1 MSSILVINAAGR
13 ETRVALVEG
22 GHIAEFYLER
32 KKDKGVVGN
41 IYKGRVVR
49 VLPGMQ
55 AAFVD
60 IGLEKAAFLYVSDVV
75 YDPDFARAQFELTEG
90 EHEDAPDVP
99 TELEADAAEAAAHT
113 RGPAVEAEVEELAS
127 EAAPQLNESL
137 PRDTVMELAA
147 NAPAV
152 PIPQATPAPVEAS
165 GEAPAAAAAEPVA
178 PVAPATPEVTEAT
191 PVPVAEAAPALDST
205 GGSGALAAA
214 PAMAMDSGSVSG
226 ESVTAAALAVA
237 MLPPEPPPPAA
248 TALSEII
255 PPPAG
260 GDSVPQ
266 QAGGDSVPQQAGGDS
281 VPQAGGDSVPAP
293 AARPAEV
300 SGERRTPREARE
312 AREPRAREGR
322 EKDREK
328 DKGRRPQEEK
338 RRDKRDEEKEKPKQ
352 RRTDK
357 IEDLLKVGQEVV
369 VQISKDPIGT
379 KGARLTSHISIP
391 GRHLVFMPTVD
402 HVGISRRI
410 SNEKERRR
418 LRDIVD
424 KMRPPGTG
432 FIVRTVAEN
441 VPQEKLESDI
451 RFLIEVWNQVVRRNE
466 KRGGPG
472 LLHPDLDLIL
482 RATRDLFA
490 HDVEKLVVDDR
501 EEYERILGFVTAQ
514 DPALRDRVAL
524 HEGDDTVFDAYG
536 IEQELQRATQRKVWL
551 KSGGYLIIDQAEALT
566 AIDVN
571 SGRYVGKKSL
581 EETITKINVEAA
593 KEIVYQLRL
602 RNIGGIIICDFIDM
616 EKAQNRDKVFKSLQ
630 EALGRDKAKTNV
642 LRISE
647 LGLVE
652 MTRKRVRESIG
663 RMLHEDCPYCD
674 GNGFVKTATTVAY
687 EIFREIRREAPG
699 YKDSTLVINC
709 NAEVAR
715 LLQGEE
721 RNELRHL
728 MDRYNKSIQVKA
740 QQNYHREQ
748 YDIYGRSATG
758 PEHKVASSPGSGDG
772 ELAMQ
777 QRKPDSNGGGGGYGR
792 QDQGRRG
799 GRDRGERGDR
809 GGGERSGDR
818 GGDRRDDRRDGRR
831 PDRGGDRPR
840 GERGGEPRGDRSGEQ
855 RGERGERGGGER
867 GDRGGEQRGG
877 GERGERGGGER
888 GGERGDR
895 GGEQRGGERGDRGN
909 RGGERGERRG
919 GESRG
924 ERGDRAERGGEQG
937 STGGGGSG
945 GGENGGGS
953 TPPPPPASS
962 GGGSESSGGGTA

>member
-13 ETRVALVEG
+13 ETRVALVET

-32 KKDKGVVGN
+32 KKDKGIVGN

-90 EHEDAPDVP
+90 EHDDAPEVP
-99 TELEADAAEAAAHT
+99 EESEAMAAEEAHESGAEVDAEVHEHAAPAGEAPPAIEEPEHHAEEHRAEEPAPVAAPAEPVAVAAPSEPVAVAVPAEPVAIAAPAEPVNDSQAPVESTPVSVETQATLAPEAAASEPT
-113 RGPAVEAEVEELAS
+113 TEGAVALALPSEPATVTGEQ
-127 EAAPQLNESL
+127 AA
-137 PRDTVMELAA
+137 
-147 NAPAV
+147 
-152 PIPQATPAPVEAS
+152 
-165 GEAPAAAAAEPVA
+165 EAPAAPAE
-178 PVAPATPEVTEAT
+178 APAQRPE
-191 PVPVAEAAPALDST
+191 
-205 GGSGALAAA
+205 
-214 PAMAMDSGSVSG
+214 
-226 ESVTAAALAVA
+226 TAA
-237 MLPPEPPPPAA
+237 
-248 TALSEII
+248 
-255 PPPAG
+255 
-260 GDSVPQ
+260 
-266 QAGGDSVPQQAGGDS
+266 
-281 VPQAGGDSVPAP
+281 
-293 AARPAEV
+293 
-300 SGERRTPREARE
+300 GERRAPRENREAARE
-312 AREPRAREGR
+312 ARETRREQKDRER

-328 DKGRRPQEEK
+328 DKTRKQREEQQ
-338 RRDKRDEEKEKPKQ
+338 RKRDEEKSKPRK
-352 RRTDK
+352 TAK
-357 IEDLLKVGQEVV
+357 IEELLKVGQEVV

-410 SNEKERRR
+410 SNEKERKR
-418 LRDIVD
+418 LREIVD
-424 KMRPPGTG
+424 RFRPPGTG

-441 VPQEKLESDI
+441 VPQEKLETDI

-501 EEYERILGFVTAQ
+501 EEYERILGFVNAQ
-514 DPALRDRVAL
+514 DPALKDRVVL
-524 HEGDDTVFDAYG
+524 HESDEPIFDAYG
-536 IEQELQRATQRKVWL
+536 IEHELQRATQRKVWL

-616 EKAQNRDKVFKSLQ
+616 EKPQNRDKVFKSLQ

-663 RMLHEDCPYCD
+663 RVLHEDCPYCD
-674 GNGFVKTATTVAY
+674 GKGFVKTATTVAY
-687 EIFREIRREAPG
+687 EIFGEIRREAPG
-699 YKDSTLVINC
+699 YKDPTLVINC

-721 RNELRHL
+721 RQELRHL

-748 YDIYGRSATG
+748 YDIYGRSAQG
-758 PEHKVASSPGSGDG
+758 GDHKVASSPGSGDG
-772 ELAMQ
+772 ELSMQ
-777 QRKPDSNGGGGGYGR
+777 RRPESGGGERGPREGGR
-792 QDQGRRG
+792 DRDRDRDRSG

-809 GGGERSGDR
+809 GGGR
-818 GGDRRDDRRDGRR
+818 
-831 PDRGGDRPR
+831 
-840 GERGGEPRGDRSGEQ
+840 ERGD
-855 RGERGERGGGER
+855 RGERGERGDRSGGGRDR
-867 GDRGGEQRGG
+867 GDR
-877 GERGERGGGER
+877 
-888 GGERGDR
+888 
-895 GGEQRGGERGDRGN
+895 
-909 RGGERGERRG
+909 
-919 GESRG
+919 
-924 ERGDRAERGGEQG
+924 
-937 STGGGGSG
+937 SG
-945 GGENGGGS
+945 GGRDRDRNRGEQQRRPEQREGRGQQQGQASEQPTANATPPKPPNGGNEPGN
-953 TPPPPPASS
+953 T
-962 GGGSESSGGGTA
+962 

>member
-1 MSSILVINAAGR
+1 RSPRRRRS
-13 ETRVALVEG
+13 
-22 GHIAEFYLER
+22 
-32 KKDKGVVGN
+32 
-41 IYKGRVVR
+41 
-49 VLPGMQ
+49 P
-55 AAFVD
+55 
-60 IGLEKAAFLYVSDVV
+60 
-75 YDPDFARAQFELTEG
+75 
-90 EHEDAPDVP
+90 P
-99 TELEADAAEAAAHT
+99 T
-113 RGPAVEAEVEELAS
+113 
-127 EAAPQLNESL
+127 
-137 PRDTVMELAA
+137 
-147 NAPAV
+147 
-152 PIPQATPAPVEAS
+152 
-165 GEAPAAAAAEPVA
+165 
-178 PVAPATPEVTEAT
+178 
-191 PVPVAEAAPALDST
+191 
-205 GGSGALAAA
+205 
-214 PAMAMDSGSVSG
+214 
-226 ESVTAAALAVA
+226 
-237 MLPPEPPPPAA
+237 
-248 TALSEII
+248 
-255 PPPAG
+255 
-260 GDSVPQ
+260 
-266 QAGGDSVPQQAGGDS
+266 
-281 VPQAGGDSVPAP
+281 
-293 AARPAEV
+293 V

-312 AREPRAREGR
+312 AREPRGR
-322 EKDREK
+322 DKEREK
-328 DKGRRPQEEK
+328 DKGRRPPEEK
-338 RRDKRDEEKEKPKQ
+338 RRGDKRDEEKEKAKP

-418 LRDIVD
+418 LREIVD
-424 KMRPPGTG
+424 RLRPPGTG

-451 RFLIEVWNQVVRRNE
+451 RFLIEVWNQVVRKNE

-616 EKAQNRDKVFKSLQ
+616 EKAQNRDKVFKALQ

-777 QRKPDSNGGGGGYGR
+777 QRKPDSNGGGGYGR
-792 QDQGRRG
+792 QEQGRRG
-799 GRDRGERGDR
+799 G
-809 GGGERSGDR
+809 GGG
-818 GGDRRDDRRDGRR
+818 
-831 PDRGGDRPR
+831 
-840 GERGGEPRGDRSGEQ
+840 
-855 RGERGERGGGER
+855 GGGS
-867 GDRGGEQRGG
+867 GGR
-877 GERGERGGGER
+877 
-888 GGERGDR
+888 D
-895 GGEQRGGERGDRGN
+895 
-909 RGGERGERRG
+909 RGGERGE
-919 GESRG
+919 
-924 ERGDRAERGGEQG
+924 
-937 STGGGGSG
+937 
-945 GGENGGGS
+945 
-953 TPPPPPASS
+953 
-962 GGGSESSGGGTA
+962 

>member
-99 TELEADAAEAAAHT
+99 TESEADAAEAAHVHHPLVA
-113 RGPAVEAEVEELAS
+113 EAEVEELAGEPAVNLS
-127 EAAPQLNESL
+127 ESL

-152 PIPQATPAPVEAS
+152 SLPESAPTPAEPVAAAPEEPSVAPEATTPSEAAAPVEAPAP
-165 GEAPAAAAAEPVA
+165 EAVQAPPAEASAAGASETAAAVEPVA
-178 PVAPATPEVTEAT
+178 APAPSDE
-191 PVPVAEAAPALDST
+191 S
-205 GGSGALAAA
+205 AAA
-214 PAMAMDSGSVSG
+214 
-226 ESVTAAALAVA
+226 VA
-237 MLPPEPPPPAA
+237 TQPPEPPPASA

-260 GDSVPQ
+260 AES
-266 QAGGDSVPQQAGGDS
+266 A
-281 VPQAGGDSVPAP
+281 PAP

-338 RRDKRDEEKEKPKQ
+338 RREKRDEEKEKPKQ

-799 GRDRGERGDR
+799 GRDRDRGERGDR
-809 GGGERSGDR
+809 GGGERGERGER

-840 GERGGEPRGDRSGEQ
+840 G
-855 RGERGERGGGER
+855 
-867 GDRGGEQRGG
+867 DRGGEQ
-877 GERGERGGGER
+877 R

-895 GGEQRGGERGDRGN
+895 GGEQRGGERGDRGE
-909 RGGERGERRG
+909 RGGERGDRSERGERRG

-924 ERGDRAERGGEQG
+924 ERGERGGERGERGGQG
-937 STGGGGSG
+937 SSSGGGNEGGGAPAASTPPTSSGGGGGS
-945 GGENGGGS
+945 E
-953 TPPPPPASS
+953 PS
-962 GGGSESSGGGTA
+962 GGGAA

>member
-1 MSSILVINAAGR
+1 MTRTSPAPAPSFPAASEAVPPPFAPAAGM
-13 ETRVALVEG
+13 
-22 GHIAEFYLER
+22 
-32 KKDKGVVGN
+32 
-41 IYKGRVVR
+41 
-49 VLPGMQ
+49 P
-55 AAFVD
+55 AAT
-60 IGLEKAAFLYVSDVV
+60 
-75 YDPDFARAQFELTEG
+75 P
-90 EHEDAPDVP
+90 
-99 TELEADAAEAAAHT
+99 ADAAPAAAPVSSAPT
-113 RGPAVEAEVEELAS
+113 AAGTEA
-127 EAAPQLNESL
+127 
-137 PRDTVMELAA
+137 
-147 NAPAV
+147 
-152 PIPQATPAPVEAS
+152 PQATPGAAAAAPTGSAVPS
-165 GEAPAAAAAEPVA
+165 GLQTEGVPPAQVAEVAAAADGAPSPAPAAQGDAAPAAAAP
-178 PVAPATPEVTEAT
+178 
-191 PVPVAEAAPALDST
+191 
-205 GGSGALAAA
+205 AAA
-214 PAMAMDSGSVSG
+214 
-226 ESVTAAALAVA
+226 E
-237 MLPPEPPPPAA
+237 E
-248 TALSEII
+248 
-255 PPPAG
+255 
-260 GDSVPQ
+260 
-266 QAGGDSVPQQAGGDS
+266 
-281 VPQAGGDSVPAP
+281 
-293 AARPAEV
+293 AR
-300 SGERRTPREARE
+300 GERRTPREARE
-312 AREPRAREGR
+312 ARDR
-322 EKDREK
+322 DRE
-328 DKGRRPQEEK
+328 Q
-338 RRDKRDEEKEKPKQ
+338 RRDKDKKRGDGRPPKGGGKERDEEKAKPRQKSPQ
-352 RRTDK
+352 R

-379 KGARLTSHISIP
+379 KGARLTSHLSIP

-418 LRDIVD
+418 LREIVD
-424 KMRPPGTG
+424 RLRPPGTG

-466 KRGGPG
+466 KQRGPG

-501 EEYERILGFVTAQ
+501 DEYERVLGFVTAQ

-777 QRKPDSNGGGGGYGR
+777 QRKPDSNGGSGYGR
-792 QDQGRRG
+792 QDQGRRS
-799 GRDRGERGDR
+799 GRDRD
-809 GGGERSGDR
+809 
-818 GGDRRDDRRDGRR
+818 
-831 PDRGGDRPR
+831 
-840 GERGGEPRGDRSGEQ
+840 
-855 RGERGERGGGER
+855 RGERGGGER
-867 GDRGGEQRGG
+867 GERADRGGGDRNGG
-877 GERGERGGGER
+877 DRRDGRRPERGGDR
-888 GGERGDR
+888 PRGDR
-895 GGEQRGGERGDRGN
+895 GGEQRGGERAD

-919 GESRG
+919 DESRG
-924 ERGDRAERGGEQG
+924 ERGDRGERGGGQG
-937 STGGGGSG
+937 LSGGSG
-945 GGENGGGS
+945 SSGS
-953 TPPPPPASS
+953 EGAGTPTPPPRSS
-962 GGGSESSGGGTA
+962 GSGSEPSGGGTT